1 MVTYN
6 KFTMIEINGKKYKLC
21 LFDTNAISS
30 FLKNP
35 KEWILYFNEEFSISS
50 TIISYSIFTLS
61 ELWFRQ
67 DLFNKYKD
75 IFSVFPSC
83 ILDGHE
89 SIFRK
94 EVSNYN
100 KLRKINPI
108 VASSIM
114 KNDNLTPKEMLTT
127 VIENSGFIPKS
138 EYWRKSR
145 DEILAGITNL
155 VKNYPPKNDQY
166 TIKEI
171 EDFNLIVSM
180 EQIAMRNI
188 GFSQSMLNQEEVI
201 DIKQFPSIQ
210 TTSYVVFYKF
220 YTDKRKPILSDVFD
234 IMISAL
240 LPYVD
245 FFITEGNMCEI
256 IKKIK
261 SRHGFLK
268 NLKEYSIKD
277 INRNLRHFSK
287 KT

>member
-1 MVTYN
+1 
-6 KFTMIEINGKKYKLC
+6 MIELNGNNYKLC

-35 KEWILYFNEEFSISS
+35 KAWILYFDEEFSISR
-50 TIISYSIFTLS
+50 TAISYSIFTLS

-67 DLFNKYKD
+67 DLFDKYKD
-75 IFSVFPSC
+75 IFSIYPSC
-83 ILDGHE
+83 VLDGHE
-89 SIFRK
+89 SIFQK
-94 EVSNYN
+94 EVNNYN
-100 KLRKINPI
+100 KFEKISPI
-108 VASSIM
+108 VIPSII
-114 KNDNLTPKEMLTT
+114 KDDNLTPKETLTT
-127 VIENSGFIPKS
+127 IIENSGFISKS
-138 EYWRKSR
+138 EYWRKGR
-145 DEILAGITNL
+145 DEILEGITDL
-155 VKNYPPKNDQY
+155 IKNYPPKNDQY

-180 EQIAMRNI
+180 SQITMRDVE
-188 GFSQSMLNQEEVI
+188 FSKSMQNQGEAI

-277 INRNLRHFSK
+277 INRDLNLNNFSDQK
-287 KT
+287 HIEFY